1 MKVTET
7 SFSFTSEEG
16 LAIKAKIPDTQIHK
30 AEPSESFGPNACDF
44 FVNPSLANIACI
56 YLIFVAK

>member
-16 LAIKAKIPDTQIHK
+16 LASKAKIPDTQIHK
-30 AEPSESFGPNACDF
+30 AEPSENFGPNAF
-44 FVNPSLANIACI
+44 L
-56 YLIFVAK
+56 